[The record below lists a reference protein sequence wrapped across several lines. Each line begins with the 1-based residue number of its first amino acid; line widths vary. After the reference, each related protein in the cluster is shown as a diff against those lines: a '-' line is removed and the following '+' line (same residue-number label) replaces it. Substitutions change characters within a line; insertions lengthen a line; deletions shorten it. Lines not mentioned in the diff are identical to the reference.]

1 MSRTILKALYIVDL
15 IAMFILFCVF
25 RTNLVALYTV
35 AGVAIALGLF
45 LSYKLRCPHCGAWPR
60 KGSLFHEYCP
70 KCGQPLDE

>member
-1 MSRTILKALYIVDL
+1 MSRTMLKALYIVDL

>member
-1 MSRTILKALYIVDL
+1 MNRSSVKALYIVDL
-15 IAMFILFCVF
+15 IAMIILFYVF
-25 RTNLVALYTV
+25 RTSLVAIYIV